1 MKEILERLRRVNGF
15 YYAFGL
21 LLVVNGVLSRSFFT
35 PFNVSLLLLSASSLL
50 LLAAGLT
57 LVILTGRIDIS
68 VGSIMLLSGGLC
80 VVLGEHG
87 VPTSE
92 AIAAALCSGVVVGA
106 LNGVLIAYVGLSA
119 LLTTLGMMLA
129 VRGLGLRIIGGQQ
142 HYLPEGAEALR
153 QVQVLGIPLYVI
165 IAFLLVALLQW
176 VLVSTFLGRRLVAI
190 GCSDISANKLGI
202 PVRRYVFGA
211 YSAAGLLAAMAGIV
225 SIMNLGGV
233 QAYLGKGQEFVAIA
247 AIVIGGVSLFG
258 GVGNLV
264 PGVLVGVFLLVVVE
278 NGLNLAG
285 VSPFAFPFVTG
296 AVILL
301 AMYSYTLS
309 SGRRSQAG

>member
-1 MKEILERLRRVNGF
+1 LEKLRRINGF
-15 YYAFGL
+15 YYAFAL
-21 LLVVNGVLSRSFFT
+21 LLVVNSILLPSFFT
-35 PFNVSLLLLSASSLL
+35 FFNATLLLLSASSLL
-50 LLAAGLT
+50 LLSAGLT
-57 LVILTGRIDIS
+57 LVVLTGRIDIS
-68 VGSIMLLSGGLC
+68 VGSIMFLSGGLC
-80 VVLGEHG
+80 VVLEEHG
-87 VPTSE
+87 VPTSQ
-92 AIAAALCSGVVVGA
+92 AVAAALCSGVLVGV

-119 LLTTLGMMLA
+119 LLTTLGMMLV
-129 VRGLGLRIIGGQQ
+129 VRGLGLKIIGGQQ
-142 HYLPEGAEALR
+142 HDLPAGTEALR

-165 IAFLLVALLQW
+165 MAFVVVVILQW
-176 VLVSTFLGRRLVAI
+176 ILVSTFLGRRLVAI
-190 GCSDISANKLGI
+190 GCSDTSATKLGI
-202 PVRRYVFGA
+202 PVKRYVFGV
-211 YSAAGLLAAMAGIV
+211 YSAAGLLAAMAGLV
-225 SIMNLGGV
+225 SMLNLGGV
-233 QAYLGKGQEFVAIA
+233 QSYLGKGQEFVAIA

-309 SGRRSQAG
+309 SRREPQFR

>member
-1 MKEILERLRRVNGF
+1 LEKLRRINGF
-15 YYAFGL
+15 YYAFALLLAVNGL
-21 LLVVNGVLSRSFFT
+21 LSPSFFT
-35 PFNVSLLLLSASSLL
+35 AFNAALLVLSASSLL
-50 LLAAGLT
+50 LLSAGLT
-57 LVILTGRIDIS
+57 LVVLTGRIDIS
-68 VGSIMLLSGGLC
+68 IGSIMFLSGGLC
-80 VVLGEHG
+80 VVLQEYG
-87 VPTSE
+87 VPASLAVT
-92 AIAAALCSGVVVGA
+92 AALCTGAVIGA
-106 LNGVLIAYVGLSA
+106 LNGILIAYVGLSA
-119 LLTTLGMMLA
+119 LLTTLGMMLV
-129 VRGLGLRIIGGQQ
+129 VRGLGLKIIGGKQ
-142 HYLPEGAEALR
+142 HDLPPGVEALR
-153 QVQVLGIPLYVI
+153 QVEVLGIPLYIIVAFVI
-165 IAFLLVALLQW
+165 VALLQW

-190 GCSDISANKLGI
+190 GCSDTSATKLGI

-225 SIMNLGGV
+225 SILNLGGV
-233 QAYLGKGQEFVAIA
+233 ESYLGKGQEFVAIA

-258 GVGNLV
+258 GGGNLV

-309 SGRRSQAG
+309 SRRKP

>member
-1 MKEILERLRRVNGF
+1 MEKLRRINGF
-15 YYAFGL
+15 YYAFAL
-21 LLVVNGVLSRSFFT
+21 LLVVNGFLSPSFFT
-35 PFNVSLLLLSASSLL
+35 AFNATLLVLSASSLL
-50 LLAAGLT
+50 LLSAGLT
-57 LVILTGRIDIS
+57 LIILTGRIDIS
-68 VGSIMLLSGGLC
+68 VGSIMFLSGGLC
-80 VVLGEHG
+80 VVLQEQG
-87 VPTSE
+87 VPTSL
-92 AIAAALCSGVVVGA
+92 AVAAALCIGALIGA

-129 VRGLGLRIIGGQQ
+129 VRGLGLKIIGGQQ
-142 HYLPEGAEALR
+142 HYLPPGTEALR

-165 IAFLLVALLQW
+165 VAFVVVALLQW
-176 VLVSTFLGRRLVAI
+176 VLVSTFFGRRLVAI
-190 GCSDISANKLGI
+190 GCSDISAIKLGI

-225 SIMNLGGV
+225 SMLNLGGV
-233 QAYLGKGQEFVAIA
+233 QSYLGKGQEFVSIA

-309 SGRRSQAG
+309 SRRKPQVR